1 VRATAIGIACFR
13 SDVTVPVGPAD
24 ASESGIRV
32 KENYV
37 AREN

>member
-1 VRATAIGIACFR
+1 VRAAVVGAACFR
-13 SDVTVPVGPAD
+13 SDVTVPVDPAD